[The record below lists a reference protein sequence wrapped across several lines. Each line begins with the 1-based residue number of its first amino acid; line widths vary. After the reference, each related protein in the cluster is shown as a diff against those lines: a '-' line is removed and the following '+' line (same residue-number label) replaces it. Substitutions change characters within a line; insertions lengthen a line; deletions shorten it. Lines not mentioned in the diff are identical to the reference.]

1 MPTDPDPLLA
11 QRLAAGWYPDD
22 ESGGERWWNGTQWT
36 THTRSDGGT
45 ANLTALEGES
55 PRAWST
61 AGDGLLV
68 TVDDP
73 YPPTAY
79 QPTYQPPTVPP
90 GWYPDPQG
98 MVTQRWWDG
107 MAWTDQLA
115 PLPAPPALL
124 VPGKSVGVA
133 LVLTFFFGPLGM
145 LYSTVFGAMVML
157 IVLFVAGWLVFGP
170 FWLLFW
176 PLAWAGSMVWGAL
189 AAAKSPPRL
198 VHPSTRR

>member
-1 MPTDPDPLLA
+1 MPNDPAPLLT

-22 ESGGERWWNGTQWT
+22 QAGLERWWNGTQWT
-36 THTRSDGGT
+36 THTRSAATG

-61 AGDGLLV
+61 AGDDVLV

-73 YPPTAY
+73 SPSTAYRPAY
-79 QPTYQPPTVPP
+79 QPPVVPP

-98 MVTQRWWDG
+98 MATQRWWDG
-107 MAWTDQLA
+107 SSWTDQLA

-145 LYSTVFGAMVML
+145 LYSTVLGAMVML
-157 IVLFVAGWLVFGP
+157 IVLFVGGWFVFGP
-170 FWLLFW
+170 FWLLLW

-189 AAAKSPPRL
+189 AAAKAPPTFI
-198 VHPSTRR
+198 HSIRR

>member
-36 THTRSDGGT
+36 THTRSAGGT
-45 ANLTALEGES
+45 ASLTTLEGES

-61 AGDGLLV
+61 AGDGRLV

-73 YPPTAY
+73 DRPEADLRYGDR
-79 QPTYQPPTVPP
+79 QPTVPP
-90 GWYPDPQG
+90 GWYPDPHG
-98 MVTQRWWDG
+98 YATQRWWDG
-107 MAWTDQLA
+107 ATWSDQLA
-115 PLPAPPALL
+115 PLPAPPAVL

-145 LYSTVFGAMVML
+145 LYSTVLGAVVML
-157 IVLFVAGWLVFGP
+157 VVLLLAGWVVFGL
-170 FWLLFW
+170 FWFLLW
-176 PLAWAGSMVWGAL
+176 PLAWAGSMVWGAV
-189 AAAKSPPRL
+189 AAAKTPPTL
-198 VHPSTRR
+198 VHTTWR